1 MIYRRGLS
9 VLLLG
14 ASLLSAVA
22 VAAPTSGVLIKSE
35 TVYARPSTAAKPVAN
50 LSKGSR
56 VSVMTK
62 QGGWLQVG
70 VGTTNGWVRMLSV
83 RTSGAVLSNS
93 GADLLGITQMATG
106 KRQPG
111 KIVATAGV
119 RGLSEED
126 LKTAHYSEQGM
137 RELADYQVSGDAAK
151 NFAKQGRLVK
161 QNIAYLPAP
170 VDNQ

>member
-1 MIYRRGLS
+1 MIYRRSLSALLLS
-9 VLLLG
+9 V
-14 ASLLSAVA
+14 SLLSG
-22 VAAPTSGVLIKSE
+22 AAIAATQGVLIKSE
-35 TVYARPSTAAKPVAN
+35 TVYAQPSSSAKRIAS
-50 LSKGSR
+50 LSKGS
-56 VSVMTK
+56 SVNVITK

-70 VGTTNGWVRMLSV
+70 VGASKGWVRMLSV
-83 RTSGAVLSNS
+83 RTSGAVASNS
-93 GADLLGITQMATG
+93 GADFAGIAQMATG

-126 LKTAHYSEQGM
+126 LKSAHFSEQGM
-137 RELADYQVSGDAAK
+137 SELAGYKVSTSAAK

-170 VDNQ
+170 VDNP